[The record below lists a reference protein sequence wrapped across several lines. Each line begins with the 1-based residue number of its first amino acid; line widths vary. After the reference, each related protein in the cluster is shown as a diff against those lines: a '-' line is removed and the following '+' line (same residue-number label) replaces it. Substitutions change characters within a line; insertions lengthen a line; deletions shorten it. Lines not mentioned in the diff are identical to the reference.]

1 MQYFILKFFI
11 MVVSI
16 EALTELIIKSEIF
29 EPLRNFFLNRKSK
42 KLCGFINNILQC
54 PYCFSVWA
62 SLIVICMSYNSYS
75 IFILYVLCMHRLSNV
90 CHNIFD
96 KLYY

>member
-11 MVVSI
+11 MIVGI
-16 EALTELIIKSEIF
+16 EALTELVVKSEF
-29 EPLRNFFLNRKSK
+29 FSPLRNFFLNKKSK
-42 KLCGFINNILQC
+42 KLYGFINNILQC

-62 SLIVICMSYNSYS
+62 ALIVICMSYNSYS
-75 IFILYVLCMHRLSNV
+75 IFILYVLFVHRLANV